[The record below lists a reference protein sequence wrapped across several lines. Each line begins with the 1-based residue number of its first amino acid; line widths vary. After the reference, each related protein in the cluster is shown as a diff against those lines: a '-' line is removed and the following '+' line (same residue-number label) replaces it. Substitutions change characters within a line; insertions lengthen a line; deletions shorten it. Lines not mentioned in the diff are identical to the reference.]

1 MNQKK
6 KKEFLQEDW
15 LTSDHFYVLHISAVL
30 TNYL

>member
-1 MNQKK
+1 MNR

-15 LTSDHFYVLHISAVL
+15 LTSDNCYVLHISAVL